1 MNEADNP
8 YFNLLGMIQRKES
21 YSPFLIGRVT
31 AASPLR
37 IQAGDILISEGN
49 MKINRSLLQG
59 YAREMRAEGGQT
71 RTYTATD
78 GLRAG
83 DEVVLLES
91 EDGQQFVLL
100 CTLK

>member
-1 MNEADNP
+1 MSDADNP
-8 YFNLLGMIQRKES
+8 YFNLLGMMRTKES
-21 YSPFLIGRVT
+21 RGSFLIGRVT
-31 AASPLR
+31 AESPLR

-59 YAREMRAEGGQT
+59 YARELRVEGGQT